1 MVLKESRA
9 AERDILKV
17 TKGDTQSLFIGIFGG
32 GQSSFSSK
40 PTIRKEGV
48 MKKIL
53 GITLFVFLFLASNCF
68 AVTFTYLEVL
78 SDNRASEW
86 RFSADLTL
94 APSYSPSYVASFAV
108 VGGSEYTLNH
118 IFYGVDVYDSGS
130 IGAPLDF
137 ANKTCSWNVTDG
149 TDEIYATGS
158 IPPLVRQVALSMDV
172 TISAKPTPNH
182 PTVSWKNLD
191 PSLTVYRLR
200 VTEASNPMN
209 LLWQT
214 NIAPSGQNMTYTF
227 CGFSF
232 KPEIDYA
239 IRIEARQYIPFT
251 VTGMGLGTLTQAIL
265 QNRSTVFVNYAYD
278 TPAPSPTGDVYTDPQ
293 TGLDWL
299 VMSKTVCK
307 SPDSIKNGT
316 DGDNLASLGWE
327 HATNQQITE
336 LLINADMQE
345 PFDGTSSPWN
355 YEAAKLVLDVLGYT
369 YEHIDSNGQSLS
381 IQAFSKEG
389 PSSPSGYLYTPVV
402 IVGHMVTGD
411 VGGALVPGPAVPSF
425 VSSGTIGNWLVRPHP
440 DDIPPTLAPLPD
452 KTILWPPN
460 HKMVTVSILA
470 NASDDSGGPVTLAAT
485 VSSNEPENGL
495 GDGDTAPDWTTPL
508 IDQTDGIITLQ
519 LRAERSGRGNGR
531 VYTVTITATDG
542 SGNRSQANVDIIVPR
557 DQRKK

>member
-1 MVLKESRA
+1 VVLKESRA
-9 AERDILKV
+9 AERDIVKV
-17 TKGDTQSLFIGIFGG
+17 TKGDTQSLFVGIFG

-40 PTIRKEGV
+40 PAIRKEGV

-53 GITLFVFLFLASNCF
+53 GITLFVFLFLSSNCF
-68 AVTFTYLEVL
+68 AVIFTYLEVV

-86 RFSADLTL
+86 TFRTDLSL
-94 APSYSPSYVASFAV
+94 DPSYSPSYNASFSV
-108 VGGSEYTLNH
+108 EGGSEYTLNH
-118 IFYGVDVYDSGS
+118 IFFGFDVYDSGA

-149 TDEIYATGS
+149 LAEIYAEGT
-158 IPPLVRQVALSMDV
+158 IPPSVRQVELSTDV
-172 TISAKPTPNH
+172 IISDKPTPNH
-182 PTVSWKNLD
+182 PTVSWQNLD
-191 PSLTVYRLR
+191 PYLSQYRLR
-200 VTEASNPMN
+200 VLLASD
-209 LLWQT
+209 LTKVLWQT
-214 NIAPSGQNMTYTF
+214 TLTPPLAQNMTYTI

-232 KPEIDYA
+232 QPGINYV
-239 IRIEARQYIPFT
+239 IRIEARQILSFP
-251 VTGMGLGTLTQAIL
+251 VTGTGLGNLSSAIL

-307 SPDSIKNGT
+307 SPDSIINGT

-336 LLINADMQE
+336 LLINAGMQE

-355 YEAAKLVLDVLGYT
+355 YEAAKSVLDVLGYT
-369 YEHIDSNGQSLS
+369 YEHIGSYGQSLS

-389 PSSPSGYLYTPVV
+389 PSSPSGFLYTPVV
-402 IVGHMVTGD
+402 IVGHMITGD
-411 VGGALVPGPAVPSF
+411 VGGADVPGRAVPSF

-460 HKMVTVSILA
+460 HKMVTVSIAA
-470 NASDDSGGPVTLAAT
+470 NASDDSGGPITLAAT

-495 GDGDTAPDWTTPL
+495 GDGDTAPDWTTPF
-508 IDQTDGIITLQ
+508 IDQENGIITLQ

-531 VYTVTITATDG
+531 VYTVAITATDE
-542 SGNRSQANVDIIVPR
+542 SGNTAQADVDIIVPR
-557 DQRKK
+557 DKGKK